1 MRIHYLQH
9 VPFESPERIS
19 DWVRE
24 KGYKLTGTL
33 LYESTHFPL
42 QSEFDMLVILGG
54 PMGVYDEEKFPWLA
68 REKAFIKETIRQRKM
83 VLGICLGAQLIAE
96 ALGGKVYRNSYKE
109 IGWHPVKMTKES
121 QNSVFFKQFP
131 QKYVPFHWHGDT
143 FELPDEVKTAAIS
156 LGCANQAFEYSGH
169 VIGLQFH
176 LESSNDSIK
185 KLIEYC
191 IDEIEPGRYVQ
202 HPDQMMDQM
211 SLLAHSNT
219 ILVHLLDIFELN
231 YRTLNKGDELVYKS
245 NVSYPI
251 IGD

>member
-1 MRIHYLQH
+1 LQH

-19 DWVRE
+19 DWVMD
-24 KGYKLTGTL
+24 KGYALSGTL

-42 QSEFDMLVILGG
+42 QSEFDLLIILGG
-54 PMGVYDEEKFPWLA
+54 PMGLYDEERFPWLVH
-68 REKAFIKETIRQRKM
+68 EKVFIKETIRQQKL
-83 VLGICLGAQLIAE
+83 VFGICLGAQLIAE
-96 ALGGKVYRNSYKE
+96 ALGGKVYRNSYME
-109 IGWHPVKMTKES
+109 IGWHPVKMTEES

-131 QKYVPFHWHGDT
+131 REYDPFHWHGDT

-191 IDEIEPGRYVQ
+191 SDEIELDRYVQ

-211 SLLAHSNT
+211 SLLAHSNYHFGT
-219 ILVHLLDIFELN
+219 FARYIGTELS
-231 YRTLNKGDELVYKS
+231 DS
-245 NVSYPI
+245 
-251 IGD
+251 